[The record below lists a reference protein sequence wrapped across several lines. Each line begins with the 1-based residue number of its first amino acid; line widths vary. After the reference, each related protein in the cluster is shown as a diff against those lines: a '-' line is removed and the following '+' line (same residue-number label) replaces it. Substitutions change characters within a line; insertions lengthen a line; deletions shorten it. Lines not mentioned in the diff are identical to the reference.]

1 MTPKEK
7 AMQLIEDFEQ
17 LINQDLEKA
26 VEDLKQFKQQTKE
39 LAVYNREQDQDFTTN
54 YLESNAKETIF
65 EVNSNPLI
73 SLHENSQN

>member
-1 MTPKEK
+1 MITKN
-7 AMQLIEDFEQ
+7 LIEDFEQ

>member
-1 MTPKEK
+1 
-7 AMQLIEDFEQ
+7 MQLIEDFEQ